1 MRRHYNDTSIH
12 TTKTLKAFQKV
23 SLQANEKKRVTIN
36 LPRERFEGWDET
48 TNTMRIVPGK
58 YEIMVGQHSDDP
70 DMKKLIIYLK

>member
-1 MRRHYNDTSIH
+1 M
-12 TTKTLKAFQKV
+12 
-23 SLQANEKKRVTIN
+23 QANEKKRVTIN